1 MFWRRNI
8 NRQIKNE
15 SWFDLINITILFLGL
30 FQWFGNMVTMEWWDD
45 IWLNEGLATF
55 MQYLG
60 LQAFN
65 KNWTFVI
72 LSLTVVKHKFSKF
85 LLSNKSMKSNVYQM
99 FSNNMTIKL
108 TLSLVTKYAF
118 PLNCKN
124 NSFLVKRYQ
133 QYK

>member
-1 MFWRRNI
+1 MAERG
-8 NRQIKNE
+8 
-15 SWFDLINITILFLGL
+15 THY
-30 FQWFGNMVTMEWWDD
+30 
-45 IWLNEGLATF
+45 F

-60 LQAFN
+60 PQAFN

-85 LLSNKSMKSNVYQM
+85 LLSNKSWKSNVYQM

-108 TLSLVTKYAF
+108 TLTLATKYAF

-124 NSFLVKRYQ
+124 NSFLVMRYP